1 MWLVIVSYPCIS
13 DALNGYA
20 YIPFVVLLS
29 IFFLLGLKMVPV
41 TSGKSAEE
49 IQAEYNSRRVH
60 QVNFDSISRY
70 FWKLTES
77 YLIRSKCPDLSL
89 KLK

>member
-1 MWLVIVSYPCIS
+1 
-13 DALNGYA
+13 
-20 YIPFVVLLS
+20 
-29 IFFLLGLKMVPV
+29 MVPV

-77 YLIRSKCPDLSL
+77 YLIRTYDTHV
-89 KLK
+89 